1 MILSINFLDLLNK
14 TIYLLLIFL
23 GGIFIGVIILLFI
36 YLIISLIHKK
46 TKKTKLEMLP
56 KQPLTDPNKV
66 INKYNKIYD
75 EEYSDKTIT
84 IRLSSIKILSLD
96 LIKDIATIYNPNVNN
111 PILEI
116 SLENLLLL
124 SNHIIDKVDNLV
136 NDIIDSNA
144 FKVIWVGVASF
155 HNIKNFIKGIFRKQ
169 KDEKLVLNA
178 RKLKL
183 SYVLS
188 IIDKTKNKN
197 DSNNDIEYKK
207 YFILDNF
214 FNNKIKELIREI
226 ANEAILVY
234 SNKLYIGGSNL

>member
-144 FKVIWVGVASF
+144 FKVI
-155 HNIKNFIKGIFRKQ
+155 
-169 KDEKLVLNA
+169 
-178 RKLKL
+178 
-183 SYVLS
+183 
-188 IIDKTKNKN
+188 
-197 DSNNDIEYKK
+197 
-207 YFILDNF
+207 
-214 FNNKIKELIREI
+214 
-226 ANEAILVY
+226 
-234 SNKLYIGGSNL
+234 